1 MFLIAHRI
9 NNLKKLK
16 SIPLEYG
23 VEVDIRNIS
32 KKLTTNH
39 EPFKKGENLENI
51 LKNFKHKII
60 ILNIKS
66 EGLEFKVLKLIKK
79 YKIKKYF
86 FLDNSFPM
94 IRALIKKKEKNI
106 ACRVSDEED
115 IRTAINLKKKLKW
128 IWFEPNFLIKNL
140 IRL

>member
-39 EPFKKGENLENI
+39 EPFKKGEN
-51 LKNFKHKII
+51 
-60 ILNIKS
+60 
-66 EGLEFKVLKLIKK
+66 
-79 YKIKKYF
+79 
-86 FLDNSFPM
+86 
-94 IRALIKKKEKNI
+94 
-106 ACRVSDEED
+106 
-115 IRTAINLKKKLKW
+115 
-128 IWFEPNFLIKNL
+128 
-140 IRL
+140 